1 MDHHLAGGSS
11 PGELRAGRTGLTTN
25 ALHWPQTALKRC
37 SSGVRVS
44 QSCNHRSLP
53 VRSQRNMMSVV
64 RAYKGSFDWG
74 IGYAIKI
81 SVPRISGITDFLHLC
96 LLNTQCSYIYVATSC
111 VYFLSHFS

>member
-53 VRSQRNMMSVV
+53 VRSQRKMMSVV
-64 RAYKGSFDWG
+64 RAYKGD
-74 IGYAIKI
+74 AIKI